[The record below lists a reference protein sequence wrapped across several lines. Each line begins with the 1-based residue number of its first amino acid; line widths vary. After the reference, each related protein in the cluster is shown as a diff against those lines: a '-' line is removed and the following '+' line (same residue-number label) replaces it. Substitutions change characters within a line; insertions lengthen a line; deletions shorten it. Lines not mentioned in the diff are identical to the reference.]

1 MKYFQKIRAFG
12 TVYAVKTHFFY
23 QDRENKHMDVRER
36 YDEYIPSEVT
46 EEKTKRKD

>member
-12 TVYAVKTHFFY
+12 TVYAVKTYFFY

-36 YDEYIPSEVT
+36 YDEYIPFEVT